1 MPPLLLA
8 SSYAALP
15 DSSTFLV
22 GYTHSRSAFR
32 LMAQCHICGIVDTVE
47 SHIGKGCVVTMLM
60 MGIPEPLIVVIVI
73 VVVVLATYLWGDT
86 SR

>member
-1 MPPLLLA
+1 
-8 SSYAALP
+8 
-15 DSSTFLV
+15 
-22 GYTHSRSAFR
+22 
-32 LMAQCHICGIVDTVE
+32 
-47 SHIGKGCVVTMLM
+47 MLM